1 MQANRNILS
10 FTSSDTYF
18 RPYKIVFQQFIADN
32 LLGEFLVIDW
42 GKLSKFC
49 MAVWDYFVNTKDTQY
64 FVSSL
69 SLQILRMFRRYISS
83 YEVKQKSCYTVY
95 VDLTRIISCCF
106 FSQKNE
112 CSKYFYGY
120 ILNTWISQLNTF
132 IVILVKNTG
141 YIQHLKWQHL
151 LT

>member
-49 MAVWDYFVNTKDTQY
+49 MAVWDYFINTKIHNFCKFTKSPDFENVQKIH
-64 FVSSL
+64 FK
-69 SLQILRMFRRYISS
+69 LRGQTEI
-83 YEVKQKSCYTVY
+83 VC

-106 FSQKNE
+106 FSQKMSVQN
-112 CSKYFYGY
+112 
-120 ILNTWISQLNTF
+120 ISMDTF
-132 IVILVKNTG
+132 
-141 YIQHLKWQHL
+141 
-151 LT
+151 